1 VNASEASEESYS
13 YIQHFFEAMDADL
26 NVSAALAVVYEI
38 MAYSR
43 KESMLGAHKKFVK
56 MLEETFGCLLLE
68 SSAVDADAL
77 ALARER
83 DAARAR
89 KDFAESDRL
98 RDVLMKMGYEV
109 RDSKEGTQVKRK

>member
-1 VNASEASEESYS
+1 
-13 YIQHFFEAMDADL
+13 
-26 NVSAALAVVYEI
+26 